1 MKKCFL
7 FLIVFSILHLTA
19 CGFSSSGM
27 IHSRLAQLNNATA
40 EKMAQNQMDEIQSA
54 IDAQD
59 NEKVKTL
66 FAPAVKDTTVL
77 DDGIS
82 TLISLFHNQINSV
95 ERSGGSES
103 EENNYGDK
111 IATYAYHFLIDTK
124 AQDYVLIIF
133 GCTDDYRSSDNIGMT
148 KILVMPSSWEEC
160 PDEVGDT
167 GIFIYTE

>member
-27 IHSRLAQLNNATA
+27 IHSRLAELNNATA

-66 FAPAVKDTTVL
+66 FAPAV
-77 DDGIS
+77 
-82 TLISLFHNQINSV
+82 
-95 ERSGGSES
+95 
-103 EENNYGDK
+103 
-111 IATYAYHFLIDTK
+111 
-124 AQDYVLIIF
+124 
-133 GCTDDYRSSDNIGMT
+133 
-148 KILVMPSSWEEC
+148 
-160 PDEVGDT
+160 
-167 GIFIYTE
+167 

>member
-27 IHSRLAQLNNATA
+27 IHSRLAELNNATA

-66 FAPAVKDTTVL
+66 FAP
-77 DDGIS
+77 
-82 TLISLFHNQINSV
+82 
-95 ERSGGSES
+95 GGCGQ
-103 EENNYGDK
+103 NLG
-111 IATYAYHFLIDTK
+111 L
-124 AQDYVLIIF
+124 
-133 GCTDDYRSSDNIGMT
+133 CR
-148 KILVMPSSWEEC
+148 
-160 PDEVGDT
+160 
-167 GIFIYTE
+167 